1 MADLPDPGIES
12 MSPALASKVFFLSL
26 SHQGSLSAMEQ
37 DAVRKGHTVVF
48 KMTCNIFFR
57 ASQVAQW

>member
-12 MSPALASKVFFLSL
+12 VSPALAGKVFLSL
-26 SHQGSLSAMEQ
+26 SHQGSPSATEQ
-37 DAVRKGHTVVF
+37 DAVRKGHTMEF